1 MNRQPYQTPPCWWS
15 PRLSSFW
22 VRAWRP
28 LRQRRAAWQHGLV
41 DVQVRGLE
49 HLIEA
54 SAGPQSVLITPN
66 HPTHADPF
74 ALLAAADRFGQPF
87 YFMTAWQVFAMTHRV
102 GRRVLRQHGC
112 FSINR
117 EGHDL
122 PALRQAIRILEQGTQ
137 PLVIFPEG
145 EVFHLNDR
153 ATPFRKGAAT
163 AAMLAAR
170 RSGRPVACVPCAIK
184 FQYVDD
190 PTPALLPLMDRLE
203 RALSWKPLSDM
214 PLVTRVRR
222 FSEGFLSLKETEYF
236 GSPRAGC
243 LARRL
248 MALVGLILGRM
259 EDRFQI
265 ASPRASVPERVKQ
278 LRQVLIA
285 NLERHPANHS
295 QRPRWEQDLDDLF
308 FAMQLFS
315 YPADYLAGHPS
326 IERLAETLDKFEEDV
341 LGAPTASLRG
351 ARRAIVQFGEPV
363 AAQPGKRR
371 PGAVDDLTHA
381 LHAGVQQ
388 MLDQIGPSVATE
400 PLVPAGPL
408 EPIAPEAIAPLPL
421 PASAA

>member
-41 DVQVRGLE
+41 DVQVRGLD
-49 HLIEA
+49 HLMAA

-74 ALLAAADRFGQPF
+74 ALLAAADHFGQPF

-122 PALRQAIRILEQGTQ
+122 PALRQAIRILEQGKR

-145 EVFHLNDR
+145 EVFHLNDW

-170 RSGRPVACVPCAIK
+170 RGGRPVACVPCAIK

-203 RALSWKPLSDM
+203 RTLSWKPSSDM
-214 PLVTRVRR
+214 PLAARVRR

-236 GSPRAGC
+236 GSPRPGC
-243 LARRL
+243 LSRRI
-248 MALVGLILGRM
+248 MDLVSLILGRL

-265 ASPRASVPERVKQ
+265 ANPRASVPERVKQ
-278 LRQVLIA
+278 LRQGLIA
-285 NLERHPANHS
+285 NLERYPANHP
-295 QRPRWEQDLDDLF
+295 QRPRWERDLDDLF

-315 YPADYLAGHPS
+315 YPADYLAGRPS
-326 IERLAETLDKFEEDV
+326 IERLAETLDKLEEDV

-351 ARRAIVQFGEPV
+351 LRRAIVQFGEPV
-363 AAQPGKRR
+363 TVQPGKRR
-371 PGAVDDLTHA
+371 TGAVEELTYA
-381 LHAGVQQ
+381 LHGRVQQ
-388 MLDQIGPSVATE
+388 MLDEIDPSVATE
-400 PLVPAGPL
+400 PRRQAAPF
-408 EPIAPEAIAPLPL
+408 EPFAPETTAPWL
-421 PASAA
+421 PAPAA